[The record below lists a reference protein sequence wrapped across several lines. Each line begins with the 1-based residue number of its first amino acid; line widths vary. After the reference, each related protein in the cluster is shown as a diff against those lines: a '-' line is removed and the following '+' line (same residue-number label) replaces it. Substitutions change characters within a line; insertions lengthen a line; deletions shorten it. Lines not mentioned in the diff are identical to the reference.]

1 MAQIPI
7 IESSKVIPAAA
18 PAALM
23 DPNAAAAPWRGLSS
37 VGQGIQSVAN
47 VVQEF
52 ELKKQRAADG
62 AGKVSIQSALN
73 KARAGYEI
81 FKHQNKELDKWP
93 QRANELLNGVKA
105 QLSSDKTISADARRE
120 IQQYLDLEGGKFLD
134 SANIDVSTESVRQ
147 SKLKYDSAIEDD
159 VNSGN
164 RGGII
169 TKYSEMVQFGLID
182 EATASVEKKMAL
194 SHADMMELERA
205 YEADPVD
212 GLADLESG
220 MYSKTI
226 DDKTARMY
234 ANRFRR
240 RIMVM
245 QDETYR
251 ERDSELQ
258 QLMEEKGGAT
268 PKFMED
274 IQRDFE
280 QKKLSASAYR
290 TIQKRALGT
299 ESQGEQTQ
307 KAIAI
312 RYEIKD
318 FEKEI
323 GSGVL
328 TDDQLADKRLEL
340 KGKINQLPGMLR
352 SDLEDQ
358 INEIAPSKKP
368 DIKPKNYGKG
378 MIDSYHL
385 NGKFGPP
392 KASVVWKLD
401 DDGFKTD
408 EVDEEAT
415 KRMQDM
421 ANEAKITSIR
431 ISAQFDAWLQQNPN
445 ATAEAQEA
453 IVRKLTALHSRKSVA
468 RAMRLASPSQNK

>member
-7 IESSKVIPAAA
+7 IESSRVTPAAA

-23 DPNAAAAPWRGLSS
+23 DPNAAAAPWRALGS
-37 VGQGIQSVAN
+37 VGQGIQSVSN

-62 AGKVSIQSALN
+62 AGKVSIQTAFN
-73 KARAGYEI
+73 KALADYEI
-81 FKHQNKELDKWP
+81 FKQQNKELDKWP
-93 QRANELLNGVKA
+93 QRASELLNGVKA

-120 IQQYLDLEGGKFLD
+120 IQQYLDLEGGRFLD
-134 SANIDVSTESVRQ
+134 SVNIDVSTESVRQ

-169 TKYSEMVQFGLID
+169 TKYSEMVQLGLID
-182 EATASVEKKMAL
+182 EATAMVEKKKAL

-205 YEADPVD
+205 YEADPVY

-299 ESQGEQTQ
+299 ESQGEQLVRAQ
-307 KAIAI
+307 KISTEIQGFKARLDSGAIDDNEKRNERLRLDA
-312 RYEIKD
+312 EIASLPTGLRK
-318 FEKEI
+318 
-323 GSGVL
+323 SL
-328 TDDQLADKRLEL
+328 TDWLDEAAPTKE
-340 KGKINQLPGMLR
+340 
-352 SDLEDQ
+352 SDV
-358 INEIAPSKKP
+358 
-368 DIKPKNYGKG
+368 KPKNHGSG
-378 MIDSYHL
+378 MINQFWR
-385 NGKFGPP
+385 NGSFGPARP
-392 KASVVWKLD
+392 SVIKKLD
-401 DDGFKTD
+401 DDGFETD
-408 EVDEEAT
+408 EIDEEAT
-415 KRMQDM
+415 KRTQQM
-421 ANEAKITSIR
+421 ANEAYMKKER
-431 ISAQFDAWLQQNPN
+431 LSAQFDSWLKQNPN
-445 ATAEAQEA
+445 ATIEAQENM
-453 IVRKLTALHSRKSVA
+453 VRKLTAMDNRKSVA